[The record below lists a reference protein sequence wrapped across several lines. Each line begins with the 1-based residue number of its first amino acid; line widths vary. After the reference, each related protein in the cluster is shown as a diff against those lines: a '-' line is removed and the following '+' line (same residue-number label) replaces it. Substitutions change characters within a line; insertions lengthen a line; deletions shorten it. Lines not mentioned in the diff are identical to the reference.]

1 VERAEIVVGR
11 TEAKVQKSL
20 GRLKGVKERRK
31 DWEDVNGGRRKKGL
45 MDVDDG
51 GGGGEGVKKLPVL
64 SKVPV
69 EVDDASPAAVG
80 EDEWED
86 EVL

>member
-1 VERAEIVVGR
+1 
-11 TEAKVQKSL
+11 
-20 GRLKGVKERRK
+20 
-31 DWEDVNGGRRKKGL
+31 